1 MTKKALLL
9 LVISLLPLT
18 ALPQQIAITD
28 TNTETDKLEKS
39 AVELLEE
46 TKAEVDG
53 LRLIENR
60 ISFTSELA
68 ALMWFHDEREARAMY
83 SDVINDFRQ
92 LLVGYDS
99 QMNQFGIKQA
109 DEPQVYGSM
118 FMTEPS
124 DRQKIEQKFRVAVG
138 VRQTIATSMAEH
150 DPELALNFFYDSL
163 NAVANVDLRKQMEAN
178 DRGFENK
185 LLVQIAAI
193 DPAKAAVIAK
203 RTLSHGITM
212 EQVDLLKKYFG
223 KDPDKAID
231 FGETLLSAIKSE
243 KSDSLDLGA
252 ASSLLKYGTQVLD
265 QSRTIGGKK
274 TIFSDS
280 DLRDLAEVLA
290 QAVLARPND
299 SGISFA
305 NYAKDVERYQPGRAV
320 QIRSKVP
327 VRSATTRN
335 GPPAGMRS
343 ANATNSY
350 GTFVGNSNTSN
361 TAAARAAA
369 AAQAQ
374 REASEKRL
382 MDDVNRL
389 GTAKLTQEQRD
400 KIILQARTTIMS
412 MPGADKKIT
421 TLSLLAGQ
429 VAKAGDKDLAAEIMR
444 DAASFVNPQPRNMK
458 DFMLTWMLTSGYASV
473 DPEKAFPM
481 LEDLVNRGND
491 LIDASLKIAEFVD
504 VTEEIV
510 SDGEFQLGAFGG
522 NMIRDV
528 TRALNMADS
537 TIQNMSRSDFQ
548 KMRSLTNRFDRP
560 EIRVM
565 AKMLVL
571 QSVLGAKALAEEQQ
585 RLQQQQKQQ
594 KTVIK

>member
-1 MTKKALLL
+1 
-9 LVISLLPLT
+9 
-18 ALPQQIAITD
+18 
-28 TNTETDKLEKS
+28 
-39 AVELLEE
+39 
-46 TKAEVDG
+46 
-53 LRLIENR
+53 
-60 ISFTSELA
+60 
-68 ALMWFHDEREARAMY
+68 
-83 SDVINDFRQ
+83 
-92 LLVGYDS
+92 
-99 QMNQFGIKQA
+99 
-109 DEPQVYGSM
+109 
-118 FMTEPS
+118 
-124 DRQKIEQKFRVAVG
+124 
-138 VRQTIATSMAEH
+138 
-150 DPELALNFFYDSL
+150 
-163 NAVANVDLRKQMEAN
+163 
-178 DRGFENK
+178 
-185 LLVQIAAI
+185 
-193 DPAKAAVIAK
+193 
-203 RTLSHGITM
+203 
-212 EQVDLLKKYFG
+212 
-223 KDPDKAID
+223 
-231 FGETLLSAIKSE
+231 
-243 KSDSLDLGA
+243 
-252 ASSLLKYGTQVLD
+252 
-265 QSRTIGGKK
+265 
-274 TIFSDS
+274 
-280 DLRDLAEVLA
+280 
-290 QAVLARPND
+290 
-299 SGISFA
+299 
-305 NYAKDVERYQPGRAV
+305 
-320 QIRSKVP
+320 
-327 VRSATTRN
+327 
-335 GPPAGMRS
+335 MRS

-361 TAAARAAA
+361 SAAARAAA

-400 KIILQARTTIMS
+400 KIILQARTTIIS